1 MMSSRIY
8 ISKTELLEVIKILEE
23 NNVEGVV
30 ELIYD
35 NESGIGSTLDVEFDF
50 ELNNR
55 TVAVR
60 ANVVGVENW

>member
-1 MMSSRIY
+1 MSARIY

-50 ELNNR
+50 KLNNR

-60 ANVVGVENW
+60 ANVVGVGNW